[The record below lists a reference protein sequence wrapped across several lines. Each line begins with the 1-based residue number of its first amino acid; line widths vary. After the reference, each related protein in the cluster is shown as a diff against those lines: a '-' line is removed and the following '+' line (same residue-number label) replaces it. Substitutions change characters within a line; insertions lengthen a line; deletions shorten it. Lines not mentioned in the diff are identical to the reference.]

1 MSKVGE
7 YEREL
12 RAMQDN
18 PAYIL
23 RNGVREDKENN
34 YMCANCGGGFSKEE
48 MNFPLEECDL
58 YDRDGEIGE
67 EYDTDLCNYCYT
79 RSENKSL
86 SSTDKEKEDK

>member
-23 RNGVREDKENN
+23 RNGVREDKENK
-34 YMCANCGGGFSKEE
+34 YMCAN
-48 MNFPLEECDL
+48 
-58 YDRDGEIGE
+58 
-67 EYDTDLCNYCYT
+67 
-79 RSENKSL
+79 
-86 SSTDKEKEDK
+86 